1 MHFTP
6 NPCKVRSMAN
16 SEKIADLEKS
26 IADWKTKNTDGAPA
40 FVAEIIEKL
49 EAELAAEKNS

>member
-1 MHFTP
+1 
-6 NPCKVRSMAN
+6 MAN